1 MKTPFLFGFLSA
13 LPVELDPSPIDATF
27 DPQRQCGVLPDGE
40 LAWSMARR
48 YPTSCYTSGRYRP
61 GYRNKK
67 GKWLSG
73 KYISGRRSCILILVS
88 LVRKQKLARALT
100 SGLR

>member
-1 MKTPFLFGFLSA
+1 MKTPFLFGFRSA
-13 LPVELDPSPIDATF
+13 LPVELDPSPIDAAF
-27 DPQRQCGVLPDGE
+27 DLQRQCGVLPDGE

-67 GKWLSG
+67 GKWLPS
-73 KYISGRRSCILILVS
+73 KYIPGRTDR
-88 LVRKQKLARALT
+88 RA
-100 SGLR
+100 GR